1 MRDSNGRP
9 CPAVSGLS
17 TRANVGGE
25 GERLPSCCSEAS
37 EADGGRRDAERQ
49 IPRTADTLRDCS
61 GSSSL
66 RRLLYCFDRVDLVAV
81 VSSKEPCQR
90 YAQRVRD
97 RP

>member
-25 GERLPSCCSEAS
+25 GERLPSCCSEAR

-49 IPRTADTLRDCS
+49 IPQAADALRDCS
-61 GSSSL
+61 SSR
-66 RRLLYCFDRVDLVAV
+66 RRLLYCFDRVDLAAV
-81 VSSKEPCQR
+81 VSSKEP
-90 YAQRVRD
+90 
-97 RP
+97 